1 MVLEIR
7 LYDNYKSHM
16 LAPSRFVS
24 LSLMVDYICTSSVTC
39 LKNSLTSFGFFPII
53 ILILLMNDPANTT
66 NKND

>member
-16 LAPSRFVS
+16 LAPSRCVS

-39 LKNSLTSFGFFPII
+39 LKNNLISFGFFP
-53 ILILLMNDPANTT
+53 LSS
-66 NKND
+66 